1 MLARELVHCRDDT
14 GDEILT
20 IFIPSIVKGLLERC
34 ARDERSHAD
43 ELQAVRSECAR
54 DVASAESRAT
64 EDLHDCER
72 ECDELESRLAKANA
86 RADVYRE
93 IVERNLL
100 K

>member
-1 MLARELVHCRDDT
+1 MM
-14 GDEILT
+14 
-20 IFIPSIVKGLLERC
+20 KGLLDRC
-34 ARDERSHAD
+34 AREERFHAD
-43 ELQAVRSECAR
+43 ELQAVSVECAT
-54 DVASAESRAT
+54 DASRSV

-72 ECDELESRLAKANA
+72 ECDELEARLAKANA